1 MRICVIGLGYV
12 GLSNATLLS
21 TKYNVVCHDIDKS
34 KLQLINDRVS
44 PIQDSY
50 ISNYFKNKKL
60 NLKTIDKIDKSLV
73 DLDYIIICTST
84 NYDPKSNSFD
94 TSSINK
100 ILKKLNS
107 SKCKSIIVIKS
118 TVPIGFV
125 EQCNKKYKSLRIYFS
140 PEFLRE
146 GKALYDN
153 LYPSRMIIG
162 NEDSHSRKYLSMV
175 KKCCL
180 KKNIKTLFMS
190 STEAETVKL
199 FANNYLATRVAFF
212 NELDSY
218 SIHYNLN
225 TKSVIDGIS
234 SDPRIGTHYNNPS
247 FGFGGYCLPKDTKQ
261 LISSFK
267 DIKSALIPSLNS
279 SNNLRKKYIISDIL
293 KLNVKNIG
301 IYKLSMKKDSDNYR
315 ESSIIDIIKNLK
327 KFDKNIFIYDPL
339 LADKHKIFGC
349 EIINNFDVFLN
360 KVSLIVTNRISSELK
375 KVSTK
380 KIYTRDVYGEN

>member
-1 MRICVIGLGYV
+1 MNICVIGMGYV

-21 TKYNVVCHDIDKS
+21 TKHEVVCHDIDKL
-34 KLQLINDRVS
+34 KLKLINDRVS
-44 PIQDSY
+44 PIKDSY
-50 ISNYFKNKKL
+50 IKNYFKNKKL
-60 NLKTIDKIDKSLV
+60 KLKTIDKIDKSISNI
-73 DLDYIIICTST
+73 DYIIISTPT
-84 NYDPKSNSFD
+84 NYNPKTNSFD
-94 TSSINK
+94 TLSIDM
-100 ILKKLNS
+100 ILKKLNTL
-107 SKCKSIIVIKS
+107 KCTSVIVIKS
-118 TVPIGFV
+118 TIPIGFV
-125 EQCNKKYKSLRIYFS
+125 GRCTKKYKNLKIYFS
-140 PEFLRE
+140 PEFLRG

-153 LYPSRMIIG
+153 LYPSRIIIG
-162 NEDSHSRKYLSMV
+162 SEDSHSRKYVSMI

-218 SIHYNLN
+218 SIHHNLN
-225 TKSVIDGIS
+225 TKSIIDGVS
-234 SDPRIGTHYNNPS
+234 TDPRIGDHYNNPS

-261 LISSFK
+261 LVSSFK
-267 DIKSALIPSLNS
+267 NIKSALIPSLNT

-301 IYKLSMKKDSDNYR
+301 IYKLSMKKGSDNFR

-327 KFDKNIFIYDPL
+327 KLDRNIFIYEPL
-339 LADKHKIFGC
+339 ITNKNKIFGC
-349 EIINNFDVFLN
+349 EIINNFDLFEK
-360 KVSLIVTNRISSELK
+360 KVSLIIANRISSKLS

-380 KIYTRDVYGEN
+380 VYTRDVYGEN

>member
-1 MRICVIGLGYV
+1 MNISVIGMGYV

-34 KLQLINDRVS
+34 KLKLINDRIS
-44 PIQDSY
+44 PVKDTY
-50 ISNYFKNKKL
+50 ISNYFNNKKL
-60 NLKTIDKIDKSLV
+60 KLKTVDKIDESL
-73 DLDYIIICTST
+73 LDANYILLCTPT

-94 TSSINK
+94 TVSIDK

-107 SKCKSIIVIKS
+107 SKCSSIIIIKS
-118 TVPIGFV
+118 TVPIGFT
-125 EQCNKKYKSLRIYFS
+125 EKCNKKYKNLKIYFS

-146 GKALYDN
+146 GKALFDN
-153 LYPSRMIIG
+153 LYPSRIIIG
-162 NEDSHSRKYLSMV
+162 SEDSYSRKYLSMI
-175 KKCCL
+175 KMCCL

-218 SIHYNLN
+218 SIHHNLN

-267 DIKSALIPSLNS
+267 DIKSALIPSLNN

-293 KLNVKNIG
+293 KQNIKNIG
-301 IYKLSMKKDSDNYR
+301 IYKLSMKKGSDNYR
-315 ESSIIDIIKNLK
+315 ESSIIDIIRSLKKLDKNLY
-327 KFDKNIFIYDPL
+327 IYDPL
-339 LADKHKIFGC
+339 LVNKNEIFGC
-349 EIINNFDVFLN
+349 KIINNFDLFVN
-360 KVSLIVTNRISSELK
+360 KVSLIVANRVSSELS
-375 KVSTK
+375 KVTTTR
-380 KIYTRDVYGEN
+380 IYTRDVYGEN